1 MHITYLTNEFVTE
14 TKPFAGLATYLDNIT
29 TIMKNKGHKVSII
42 ILSEEHREFYYK
54 NAIRVICVKAKK
66 SNAPLSDLE
75 RTMIALKNC
84 WQIYCELKK
93 LNSLR
98 ETEGIELVPSKSKGI
113 KLSFEK
119 EGVFVDI
126 SVIAHYGYNVPEIA
140 YGIQQTIKQMV
151 ESMTKY
157 KIAKVDVHV
166 QSVVFPEAKPVIP
179 ENPDESTQSED
190 GEEKDN

>member
-1 MHITYLTNEFVTE
+1 MASIRYNPNGQKGKITYNS
-14 TKPFAGLATYLDNIT
+14 DI
-29 TIMKNKGHKVSII
+29 VSGIVV
-42 ILSEEHREFYYK
+42 L
-54 NAIRVICVKAKK
+54 
-66 SNAPLSDLE
+66 
-75 RTMIALKNC
+75 
-84 WQIYCELKK
+84 
-93 LNSLR
+93 SLR